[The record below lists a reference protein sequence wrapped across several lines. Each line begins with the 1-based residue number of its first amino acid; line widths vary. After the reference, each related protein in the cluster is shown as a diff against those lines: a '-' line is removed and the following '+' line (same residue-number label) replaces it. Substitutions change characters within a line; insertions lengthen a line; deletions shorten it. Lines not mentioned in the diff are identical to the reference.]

1 MAKYVA
7 DAVMDLLLN
16 GIAAGNIM
24 TVCSAQPTNRTE
36 AVTTYA
42 LADVALAG
50 GDFTNANGDSSGRKV
65 TIAQKANVTIDANG
79 TATHVSICDGANLL
93 LVTTCTP
100 QALTA
105 GGTVTIPTFKDEVA
119 DPV

>member
-50 GDFTNANGDSSGRKV
+50 GR
-65 TIAQKANVTIDANG
+65 
-79 TATHVSICDGANLL
+79 LY
-93 LVTTCTP
+93 
-100 QALTA
+100 
-105 GGTVTIPTFKDEVA
+105 
-119 DPV
+119 